1 MRGYFKNKILKQ
13 SQKFRDNIRLDCF
26 TSIIRSILNLSI
38 IMKRERIYSFNGE
51 KLIKSFYEWI
61 LPVFETYHQGNY

>member
-1 MRGYFKNKILKQ
+1 MLFLNLRQ
-13 SQKFRDNIRLDCF
+13 SIYIRDNIRLDSF
-26 TSIIRSILNLSI
+26 TSIIRPILNLSI

-61 LPVFETYHQGNY
+61 LPIF